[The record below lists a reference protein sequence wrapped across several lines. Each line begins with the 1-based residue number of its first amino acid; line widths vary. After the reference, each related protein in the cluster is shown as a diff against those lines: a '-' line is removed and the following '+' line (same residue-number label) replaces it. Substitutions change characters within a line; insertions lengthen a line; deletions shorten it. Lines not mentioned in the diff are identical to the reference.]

1 MLVYPFSFST
11 LTLTT
16 RIRTRITKKGI
27 KYHIKKGTN
36 DSPPQSN
43 SNLFICENRPRDH
56 AGHRVVLQVAANHES
71 PEPEL
76 ELELNS
82 KNECCLPSLVAVQR
96 PTRVE
101 LALLNPKVAMTKMK
115 EWAEAENR
123 RVLECAKLC
132 SQWPQSGYNQSKWG
146 PNGQYPTP
154 SKQVLITNASAD
166 PLGAKAFYEPQSYA
180 NPSWVAAV
188 MKRQADIEQQLKS
201 TAATYFTCCRNRD
214 LSASVSDESEDGS
227 EETCES
233 YTSSL
238 PSPVISS
245 QSENEQRTI
254 AAIKAAM
261 DSTILVDGSTTD
273 TSPPTSLSSSISS
286 LSGTRSINEL
296 DAMASSMAL
305 SSSSKE
311 VNAMDVGLIE
321 NSRPEGSF
329 SYPRHERAQSC
340 GSKRPLNLQEAEEEK
355 RRKVDEA
362 MVVEE
367 AVSSGV
373 IMPTRNRATAGAA
386 DKIGQNRA
394 LSASTPELSSHANT
408 KQNSPQQ
415 PQQQGLAMFGH
426 VVKTSD
432 THPII
437 ISPLFPSELLATLA
451 RHLVRP
457 DPLSDDLSSSQPRP
471 PMMLQSKVDVPS
483 LLLNSTPSSPDPMPQ
498 SPARKDLRI
507 NTSPTTA
514 AEAKPLGNM
523 LLSSCPGKRLRME
536 GPVKGRAPVCRDL
549 ETDLRRIKNEGV
561 GCLVW

>member
-1 MLVYPFSFST
+1 
-11 LTLTT
+11 
-16 RIRTRITKKGI
+16 
-27 KYHIKKGTN
+27 
-36 DSPPQSN
+36 
-43 SNLFICENRPRDH
+43 
-56 AGHRVVLQVAANHES
+56 
-71 PEPEL
+71 
-76 ELELNS
+76 
-82 KNECCLPSLVAVQR
+82 
-96 PTRVE
+96 
-101 LALLNPKVAMTKMK
+101 
-115 EWAEAENR
+115 
-123 RVLECAKLC
+123 
-132 SQWPQSGYNQSKWG
+132 
-146 PNGQYPTP
+146 
-154 SKQVLITNASAD
+154 
-166 PLGAKAFYEPQSYA
+166 
-180 NPSWVAAV
+180 

-214 LSASVSDESEDGS
+214 LSASVSDDSEDGS
-227 EETCES
+227 EETSES
-233 YTSSL
+233 YASSL
-238 PSPVISS
+238 PSPLIAS
-245 QSENEQRTI
+245 QSENELKTI

-261 DSTILVDGSTTD
+261 DSTILADGSNTD

-286 LSGTRSINEL
+286 LRGSRSINEL

-311 VNAMDVGLIE
+311 VNAMEVGLIE

-329 SYPRHERAQSC
+329 SYPRHERAHSC
-340 GSKRPLNLQEAEEEK
+340 GSKRPLNLVEAEEEK

-367 AVSSGV
+367 AVSTGV
-373 IMPTRNRATAGAA
+373 IMPTRTRTTAAVA

-394 LSASTPELSSHANT
+394 LSASTPELSSHSNS
-408 KQNSPQQ
+408 KQNSP
-415 PQQQGLAMFGH
+415 PQNQGLAMFGH

-437 ISPLFPSELLATLA
+437 ISPLFPSELLSTLA
-451 RHLVRP
+451 KHLVRP
-457 DPLSDDLSSSQPRP
+457 DTLAEDLSSSQSRP

-507 NTSPTTA
+507 NTTPTTA
-514 AEAKPLGNM
+514 ADAKPLGNM
-523 LLSSCPGKRLRME
+523 LLSSCPGKRLRMD